1 MISLYIH
8 IPFCKKKCSY
18 CDFCSYTDLELRDRY
33 IDTLIKEIILY
44 SKILNDKSIKTI
56 FIGGGTPSLLSSKN
70 LYKIF
75 KCIYDNFEVIQGAE
89 ISIEANPE
97 SISMNFLDSC
107 LSNGINRLSV
117 GVQSLDDKVLK
128 TISRIHNRCMALD
141 AVQNAVIAGF
151 KNINVDLIYGL
162 PNQDLNSLLST
173 VSEITSCNI
182 THISAYNLIVENGT
196 KLKNF
201 IDTGKIT
208 IPDEDLQIA
217 MYHSVRD
224 ALKKQ
229 DFFQYEIS
237 NYSKPGYECKH
248 NLIYWEHG
256 DYLGFG
262 VAAHSFLKRNSS
274 FIRFYNPKNIKK
286 YFDNVENNLIF
297 QNQKVIHLEELEFER
312 IMLGFRLVNGFS
324 IRKFNK
330 DFSCDFIKKY
340 SSQIAEL
347 KNEDLIEINN
357 DRIRLTPRGLE
368 LENSIL
374 LKFMQ

>member
-18 CDFCSYTDLELRDRY
+18 CDFCSYTDLELIDRY
-33 IDTLIKEIILY
+33 IDTLIKEIVLY
-44 SKILNDKSIKTI
+44 SKTLDDKSVKTI

-70 LYKIF
+70 LNSIF
-75 KCIYDNFEVIQGAE
+75 KCIYDNFEVITGTE

-97 SISMNFLDSC
+97 SINMNFLHSC
-107 LSNGINRLSV
+107 LSNGINRLSI
-117 GVQSLDDKVLK
+117 GIQSLDDKVLK
-128 TISRIHNRCMALD
+128 SISRIHNKCMALD
-141 AVQNAVIAGF
+141 AVQNALIAGF

-173 VSEITSCNI
+173 ISEIASYNI

-196 KLKNF
+196 KLKDY
-201 IDTGKIT
+201 IDKGEIT

-217 MYHSVRD
+217 MYHAVRD
-224 ALKKQ
+224 TLVKSN
-229 DFFQYEIS
+229 FFQYEIS
-237 NYSKPGYECKH
+237 NYSKPGCECKH
-248 NLIYWEHG
+248 NLTYWEHG

-274 FIRFYNPKNIKK
+274 FIRFYNPKSTKK
-286 YFDNVENNLIF
+286 YFENIENNLIF
-297 QNQKVIHLEELEFER
+297 QNQKVIPFEELEFER
-312 IMLGFRLVNGFS
+312 IMLGFRLVDGFS
-324 IRKFNK
+324 IRKFDK

-340 SSQIAEL
+340 SFQIAEL
-347 KNEDLIEINN
+347 KDENLIEIHN